1 MAVLSKREKAA
12 ILLIGMGKN
21 QASRIYKYLSQDE
34 IETLTLAI
42 TTTKRTSTEEQA
54 VVMNEFYET
63 CVAQKFVSEGGLD
76 YARTLLVKSLGE
88 EKANEILKKLTETLQ
103 VRPFEFMRTADPSHI
118 VHIVSSENPQTIAL
132 LLSYLDRKK
141 AALVLAELAGDVQ
154 VEVIERMANM
164 ESVVPEYIKEIE
176 RVLEQRLA
184 QIGMADQ
191 TNVGGIDAVVQIIN
205 GVDRGTERHIL
216 GNLDVLDPDLAE
228 KIRNSMFV
236 FEDVVNLT
244 NQAMQRVLE
253 EVEQND
259 LVIALKS
266 APDNVKGFI
275 LGNLSKR
282 RQEMLRED
290 MEVLGPTRMRDIETA
305 QQKIVNAVRA
315 LEERGEIIVSRG
327 EGDDMIV

>member
-1 MAVLSKREKAA
+1 MAGLSNREKAA
-12 ILLIGMGKN
+12 VLLIGMGKN
-21 QASRIYKYLSQDE
+21 QASQIYKYLSEEE

-42 TTTKRTSTEEQA
+42 TTTKRVNPEEQA
-54 VVMNEFYET
+54 YVMNEFYET
-63 CVAQKFVSEGGLD
+63 CIAQKFVSEGGLD
-76 YARTLLVKSLGE
+76 YARTLLIKSLGE
-88 EKANEILKKLTETLQ
+88 EKANEILTKLTETLQ
-103 VRPFEFMRTADPSHI
+103 VRPFEFMRSADPSHI

-132 LLSYLDRKK
+132 LLSYLDSKK
-141 AALVLAELAGDVQ
+141 AALVLSELPGDIQ
-154 VEVIERMANM
+154 VEVVERMANM

-184 QIGMADQ
+184 QIGMSDQ
-191 TNVGGIDAVVQIIN
+191 TNVGGIDAVVQLIN

-216 GNLDVLDPDLAE
+216 GNLDMLDPELAE

-253 EVEQND
+253 EIEQHD
-259 LVIALKS
+259 LAVALKS
-266 APDNVKGFI
+266 SPENVKMFI
-275 LGNLSKR
+275 MGNLSKR
-282 RQEMLRED
+282 RQEMLRDD
-290 MEVLGPTRMRDIETA
+290 MEVLGPTRMRDIESA

>member
-1 MAVLSKREKAA
+1 LAGLSNREKAA
-12 ILLIGMGKN
+12 VLLIGMGKN
-21 QASRIYKYLSQDE
+21 QASQIYKYLSEEE

-42 TTTKRTSTEEQA
+42 TTTKRVNPEEQA
-54 VVMNEFYET
+54 YVMNEFYET
-63 CVAQKFVSEGGLD
+63 CIAQKFVSEGGLD
-76 YARTLLVKSLGE
+76 YARTLLIKSLGE
-88 EKANEILKKLTETLQ
+88 EKANEILTKLTETLQ
-103 VRPFEFMRTADPSHI
+103 VRPFEFMRSADPSHI

-132 LLSYLDRKK
+132 LLSYLDSKK
-141 AALVLAELAGDVQ
+141 AALVLSELPGDIQ
-154 VEVIERMANM
+154 VEVVERMANM

-184 QIGMADQ
+184 QIGMSDQ
-191 TNVGGIDAVVQIIN
+191 TNVGGIDAVVQLIN

-216 GNLDVLDPDLAE
+216 GNLDMLDPELAE

-253 EVEQND
+253 EIEQHD
-259 LVIALKS
+259 LAVALKS
-266 APDNVKGFI
+266 SPENVKMFI
-275 LGNLSKR
+275 MGNLSKR
-282 RQEMLRED
+282 RQEMLRDD
-290 MEVLGPTRMRDIETA
+290 MEVLGPTRMRDIESA